1 MRDLWLWSSK
11 GVIVIRSEHTG
22 CVTYVN
28 THPAERLQVRLRLK
42 HTDPET
48 EKENVKL
55 QLESECEG
63 CCWELNPQLWWCC
76 VGDMGAVY
84 SRPGLGEAHG
94 QQHVQSGPMFDGA
107 RPGLA
112 LPPRGHFGVQFLLSC
127 HNSLL
132 HRCVRSSAP
141 LTVFSYTSIK

>member
-1 MRDLWLWSSK
+1 M
-11 GVIVIRSEHTG
+11 
-22 CVTYVN
+22 
-28 THPAERLQVRLRLK
+28 
-42 HTDPET
+42 
-48 EKENVKL
+48 KL

-63 CCWELNPQLWWCC
+63 CCWELNPRSCGGGGGG
-76 VGDMGAVY
+76 GDRGAVYY

-94 QQHVQSGPMFDGA
+94 QQHVQSGPMLDGA

-141 LTVFSYTSIK
+141 LAVFSHIRQ